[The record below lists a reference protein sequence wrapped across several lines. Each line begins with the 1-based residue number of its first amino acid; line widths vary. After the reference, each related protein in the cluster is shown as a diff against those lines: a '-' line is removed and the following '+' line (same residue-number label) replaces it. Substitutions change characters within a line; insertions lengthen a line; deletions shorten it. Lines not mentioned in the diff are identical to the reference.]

1 MLPIL
6 LGGSGL
12 ILASLY
18 MQGPTNNVRVRSNL
32 DNKEYL
38 VQNLPDKQE
47 AANLLSKLKKNLQ
60 EIIDEL
66 KQTQHNPPYERL
78 YANFNPDVF
87 EENDI
92 TASTTSYSEN
102 KGQKIIVCMRDK
114 TKEPYPFID
123 ENTIMFVLL
132 HELSHLMTESI
143 GHTPEF
149 WNNFRMLLQDCIKN
163 GKYTPVNYTQNP
175 VEYCGM
181 TISDSPL

>member
-1 MLPIL
+1 
-6 LGGSGL
+6 
-12 ILASLY
+12 
-18 MQGPTNNVRVRSNL
+18 
-32 DNKEYL
+32 
-38 VQNLPDKQE
+38 
-47 AANLLSKLKKNLQ
+47 
-60 EIIDEL
+60 
-66 KQTQHNPPYERL
+66 
-78 YANFNPDVF
+78 
-87 EENDI
+87 
-92 TASTTSYSEN
+92 
-102 KGQKIIVCMRDK
+102 MRDK